1 MATSK
6 KGENGPAVA
15 KRTKIS
21 KAKQSMLIITL
32 VSALT
37 VGVCVV
43 LIVHFFKYIQFYGKV
58 IGKKDDA
65 ITAYEK
71 TITNIGLC
79 AKPKG
84 EHYTDA
90 ELSSC
95 NPNSY
100 TPSSGTLRSNVTDV
114 MAYNTDLESVA
125 RNAGA
130 DVCYDENDNKIN
142 YQELLKTVSGE
153 EERARYLSL
162 LKVCSSLRVIP
173 DALPGGKNVEALLAS
188 LNQIFVISGW
198 DPESLAPN
206 DGAGTTAIKGV
217 EAIPVTLSVE
227 SDPTTTMTVLTNI
240 EKSIR
245 TFDITNA
252 VIEWADGDRLNLQ
265 AQANAYYAK
274 DSGVVESDVVEYA
287 TKEAKKKAS
296 GTK

>member
-1 MATSK
+1 MATNK
-6 KGENGPAVA
+6 KSENGPAVA
-15 KRTKIS
+15 KRAKIS
-21 KAKQSMLIITL
+21 KAKQSMMIITL
-32 VSALT
+32 VGALT

-43 LIVHFFKYIQFYGKV
+43 LIIHFFKYIQFYGKV
-58 IGKKDDA
+58 INKKDDA

-71 TITNIGLC
+71 TITSIGLC
-79 AKPKG
+79 PKPKG
-84 EHYTDA
+84 EHYTDE
-90 ELSSC
+90 ELSKC

-125 RNAGA
+125 RDAGA
-130 DVCYDENDNKIN
+130 DVCYDDSGNKIN
-142 YQELLKTVSGE
+142 YQELLKTVSDE

-198 DPESLAPN
+198 EPESLAPSE
-206 DGAGTTAIKGV
+206 GAEKASIDGV
-217 EAIPVTLSVE
+217 EAIPVTLSIE
-227 SDPTTTMTVLTNI
+227 STPENTMKVLTNI

-245 TFDITNA
+245 TFDIMNA
-252 VIEWADGDRLNLQ
+252 AIEWAGDERLTLQ

-296 GTK
+296 GK

>member
-6 KGENGPAVA
+6 KSENGPAVA
-15 KRTKIS
+15 KRTKIN

-32 VSALT
+32 IGALT
-37 VGVCVV
+37 IGVCIV
-43 LIVHFFKYIQFYGKV
+43 LIIHFFKYIQFYGRV

-71 TITNIGLC
+71 TVANIGLC
-79 AKPKG
+79 AKPKDG
-84 EHYTDA
+84 HYSEA
-90 ELSSC
+90 EINSC
-95 NPNSY
+95 NPNTY

-125 RNAGA
+125 RDAGA
-130 DVCYDENDNKIN
+130 DVCYDDNDNKIN
-142 YQELLKTVSGE
+142 YQELLNTVSNE

-188 LNQIFVISGW
+188 LNQIFVISNW
-198 DPESLAPN
+198 DPENLAPSEGVSTVN
-206 DGAGTTAIKGV
+206 IKGV

-227 SDPTTTMTVLTNI
+227 SDPVTTMTVLSNI
-240 EKSIR
+240 ENSIR
-245 TFDITNA
+245 TFDITTA
-252 VIEWADGDRLNLQ
+252 IIEWAGDDGLVLQ

-287 TKEAKKKAS
+287 TKQAKKK
-296 GTK
+296 